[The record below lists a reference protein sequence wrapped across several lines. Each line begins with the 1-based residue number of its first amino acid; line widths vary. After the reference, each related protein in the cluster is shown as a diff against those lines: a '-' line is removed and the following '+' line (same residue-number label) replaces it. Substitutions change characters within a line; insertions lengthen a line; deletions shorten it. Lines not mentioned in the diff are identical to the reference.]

1 MQGRN
6 SRVCLWLAAAASFV
20 AGLFPFNTT
29 DGYGHLAVGRQIATL
44 GHVPRFDLFSYWKPT
59 PQPWHN
65 FSWGYDLGSWWLYS
79 AGGANTLI
87 LLKCA
92 ALAFLGASL
101 VALAVRL
108 GKPSS
113 WAAPLALTLLLLA
126 LPVVRFRLT
135 VRPQLFG
142 LLIPLL
148 LLWGLWAL
156 MSERT
161 SRRRRFVIVF
171 ALALAHVVWVNVH
184 GSHLFGLL
192 LTGIFATFSFRTPA
206 FAPAALLVVLQ
217 GLAMGCTPFGFG
229 IVFDSV
235 SLLSQPE
242 YRDLLLEWEPW
253 SPKVPLALLAIPVLY
268 AVLTLF
274 AVGPMTRSGRYG
286 LAYSVL
292 CIVLTLMAFRS
303 LRFIAHQLLLAT
315 PFIAAGIGLRL
326 QARRIRAP
334 LVLVPAAIAL
344 VGVLWAPG
352 LAPFLGF
359 GLGEPR
365 TDYPWVA
372 ARVIDEQVPE
382 PYILANARDGWML
395 AFAVPNAKLLI
406 DGRAHFFG
414 AKFLRFVEDSF
425 ETEASFA
432 GLLRDYP
439 TTNAVVVDHVIPKH
453 FAAIN
458 YLRASPDWQLAQV
471 EDRHSLFLRRPVLG
485 GRAFTVLDAGFRP
498 GRVLDVDVSD
508 EEIDTEVARIG
519 RAPSTV
525 AVLAW
530 VQGLRDMRPLARDG
544 GRAGF
549 RMARDD
555 NDSRS
560 ARAAYQSFTR
570 AADVQPEFNAI
581 ELLRGM
587 AASSLCD
594 IELARTSFDVAR
606 SEGPHRPT
614 ALAEM
619 ELALRSPNDGERASA
634 HSQLKTLEEH
644 PSSRDDP
651 WVKALVADVQAGV
664 RCAHSHP

>member
-29 DGYGHLAVGRQIATL
+29 DGYGHLAVGRQIATF

-92 ALAFLGASL
+92 ALAFVGAAL

-108 GKPSS
+108 GKTSP
-113 WAAPLALTLLLLA
+113 WAAPLALTLLLLV
-126 LPVVRFRLT
+126 LPAVRFRLT

-161 SRRRRFVIVF
+161 SRRQSWVIVVV
-171 ALALAHVVWVNVH
+171 LALAHVVWVNVH

-192 LTGIFATFSFRTPA
+192 LTGIFAVFSFRTRA
-206 FAPAALLVVLQ
+206 FAPIALLVVLQ

-229 IVFDSV
+229 IVLDSV

-253 SPKVPLALLAIPVLY
+253 SPKVPVALLAIPTLY

-326 QARRIRAP
+326 QTRKIAAP
-334 LVLVPAAIAL
+334 LALVPATIAL
-344 VGVLWAPG
+344 IGVLWAPH

-359 GLGEPR
+359 GVGEPR
-365 TDYPWVA
+365 TDYPWA
-372 ARVIDEQVPE
+372 AAKVIDEQLPE

-414 AKFLRFVEDSF
+414 AEFLRFVEDSF
-425 ETEASFA
+425 ETEHGFA
-432 GLLRDYP
+432 RLLRDYP
-439 TTNAVVVDHVIPKH
+439 ATNAIVADHVIPKH

-471 EDRHSLFLRRPVLG
+471 EDRHSLFVR
-485 GRAFTVLDAGFRP
+485 GRAFDGRALTILDAGFRP
-498 GRVLDVDVSD
+498 GRLLDGDVSEQD
-508 EEIDTEVARIG
+508 IDAELAQIG
-519 RAPSTV
+519 EAPSTV

-530 VQGLRDMRPLARDG
+530 VQGLRNMRPLARDG

-549 RMARDD
+549 RMSRDD
-555 NDSRS
+555 DENQK
-560 ARAAYQSFTR
+560 ARAAYQAFTR
-570 AADVQPEFNAI
+570 ASEVQPGFNAI
-581 ELLRGM
+581 EFFRGM
-587 AASSLCD
+587 AASSACD
-594 IELARTSFDVAR
+594 IELARASFDVAR

-614 ALAEM
+614 ALAAM
-619 ELALRSPNDGERASA
+619 ELALRSPTDEERASA
-634 HSQLKTLEEH
+634 RAQLRTLEEH
-644 PSSRDDP
+644 PGSRNDP
-651 WVKALVADVQAGV
+651 WVKALVADAEAGV
-664 RCAHSHP
+664 RCR